1 MHFIWV
7 YSCIGPNAFDILMSA
22 SVRPSLP
29 RRVTRVTNKKQ
40 QLRNDIIDYLEAHNL
55 TWCAQ
60 QVATEGERFVACLV
74 DLMWYID
81 GHHEVFQHRSNAIP
95 SSVSQF
101 PGYNIPELSKHRKRS
116 LQNMSSP
123 ILNDHA
129 NNIFKCLQ
137 GSYWMTNSRW
147 NSWKGDLESQED
159 GHYKPFDSV
168 YGTDT
173 SEEHRPSLQKRPNR
187 QKTLPFVASVQHA
200 RNTNLMVQC
209 EECEMW
215 RLVYSKYKLNKSEKS
230 SLQSVFEDFTYT
242 CGASLSD
249 LDLSGRL
256 QDVVVR
262 DLRCYDPLEKL
273 YYSLNHDPICIY
285 CCSERSLHSPES
297 CYPQCTDCNDK
308 PNIKK
313 RQ

>member
-1 MHFIWV
+1 MKLQIHRRSECLQVGTHAPMYIVDIKITFFCMHFIWV

-40 QLRNDIIDYLEAHNL
+40 QLRNDIIDYLEVHNL

-101 PGYNIPELSKHRKRS
+101 SGYNIPELSKHRKRS

-147 NSWKGDLESQED
+147 NSWKGDLESLAT
-159 GHYKPFDSV
+159 SV
-168 YGTDT
+168 SNYIVCYIFEGAKFKD
-173 SEEHRPSLQKRPNR
+173 EK
-187 QKTLPFVASVQHA
+187 AS
-200 RNTNLMVQC
+200 
-209 EECEMW
+209 
-215 RLVYSKYKLNKSEKS
+215 
-230 SLQSVFEDFTYT
+230 FFF
-242 CGASLSD
+242 
-249 LDLSGRL
+249 
-256 QDVVVR
+256 
-262 DLRCYDPLEKL
+262 
-273 YYSLNHDPICIY
+273 
-285 CCSERSLHSPES
+285 
-297 CYPQCTDCNDK
+297 
-308 PNIKK
+308 
-313 RQ
+313 